1 MDVNFS
7 RMILVILHYVLIS
20 SNCYWLD
27 RAVLLEHFD
36 IVNELLNRFDDIDV
50 NHHANNSNYI
60 IWALEAL
67 DNDFR
72 IKHHPVSID
81 IKYRKETSSGTKVLS
96 IAQKLTDENKI
107 YTRHIIKDLKNGEE
121 LSSSLIQWE

>member
-36 IVNELLNRFDDIDV
+36 IVNELLNGFDDIDV
-50 NHHANNSNYI
+50 
-60 IWALEAL
+60 L
-67 DNDFR
+67 DVLFNF
-72 IKHHPVSID
+72 
-81 IKYRKETSSGTKVLS
+81 YLKVL
-96 IAQKLTDENKI
+96 
-107 YTRHIIKDLKNGEE
+107 EE
-121 LSSSLIQWE
+121 WVW